1 MRALYLG
8 ALALLIPLLAW
19 NGAVQEINAGVGD
32 LLLRLRPPPESPALA
47 NIVLVAIDDGTAAGC
62 GPLPLKRSTLAAGLR
77 RLAQFQPRVLALDLL
92 LSEST
97 LAEDDQALAEALNR
111 FPAVILGAALRN
123 DSAAEP
129 QWILPL
135 PRFMAAQAVGHVH
148 TEPDVDGVVR
158 SVPLVKASRNA
169 RLWNFGLEVAGAALK
184 SGRPLERHDS
194 VMLGEVRI
202 PSPDSAD
209 PASRIRPM
217 TINYAGPEGTFR
229 RIAFSSLLNNRAGA
243 SEFRDKVVILGV
255 TAQGT
260 GDRLFTPLSAGIGM
274 SGIEI
279 QANIVRTILD
289 RAFLSPLD
297 APAEMA
303 GFLLIAGACILGA
316 GRLRRI
322 PLLLGL
328 LALGFAIVAA
338 SALALRFGQVWPLGA
353 FLTVFLAASAISVS
367 GEYAAATLGLRAA
380 EQRRREYAFRVH
392 AIAHEIK
399 TPLTAIQGSSEMISD
414 RLLPDE
420 QRVKMAGLIYK
431 ESKRLTQI
439 IQTFLDVER
448 MASGALSIRKQ
459 PVDLRAL
466 CGEVLERARLYA
478 ERKRI
483 GITADVPPVPLA
495 ADPEL
500 LPFAIYNLLTNAI
513 KYSPKQTTVSLT
525 AREQSG
531 TISIAVADQGPG
543 IAPAEQN
550 RIFERFYRMKRDQAG
565 KEEGSGI
572 GLALVREIVTQHGG
586 RVEVESR
593 EGAGSRFII
602 VLPKEAA

>member
-8 ALALLIPLLAW
+8 ALVLVIPILAW
-19 NGAVQEINAGVGD
+19 NGAVQEIDAGVGD
-32 LLLRLRPPPESPALA
+32 LLLRLRPPPESQALA
-47 NIVLVAIDDGTAAGC
+47 SIVLVAIDDGTAACC
-62 GPLPLKRSTLAAGLR
+62 GPLPLNRSTLAAGLR
-77 RLAQFQPRVLALDLL
+77 HLAQLRPRVLALDLL

-97 LAEDDQALAEALNR
+97 RVEDDQALADALKL

-123 DSAAEP
+123 DTPAEP

-135 PRFMAAQAVGHVH
+135 PQLLASHAVAHVH
-148 TEPDVDGVVR
+148 TEPGIDGVVR
-158 SVPLVKASRNA
+158 SVPLLKTSRNA
-169 RLWNFGLEVAGAALK
+169 RLWNFALEVAGAALE
-184 SGRPLERHDS
+184 SGRPLEMHDS
-194 VMLGEVRI
+194 VEIGGVRI
-202 PSPDSAD
+202 PSPESAD
-209 PASRIRPM
+209 PASPIRSM

-229 RIAFSSLLNNRAGA
+229 RISFSSLINNQAQ
-243 SEFRDKVVILGV
+243 STDFRDKVVMVGV
-255 TAQGT
+255 TAQGS
-260 GDRLFTPLSAGIGM
+260 GDRLFTPLSSGIGM

-297 APAEMA
+297 APGEMV
-303 GFLLIAGACILGA
+303 GCILIAAACVLGA

-322 PLLLGL
+322 PLLLAL
-328 LALGFAIVAA
+328 LALGIAIGAA
-338 SALALRFGQVWPLGA
+338 SALALRLGQVWPLGA

-367 GEYAAATLGLRAA
+367 GEYAAATLGLREA
-380 EQRRREYAFRVH
+380 EHRRREYAFRVH

-399 TPLTAIQGSSEMISD
+399 TPLTAIQGSSEIISE
-414 RLLPDE
+414 RLVPDE
-420 QRVKMAGLIYK
+420 QRVKMAGLIHK

-439 IQTFLDVER
+439 IQSFLDVER
-448 MASGALSIRKQ
+448 LSSGALSIHKQ

-466 CGEVLERARLYA
+466 CEEVLERARLYA

-483 GITADVPPVPLA
+483 AITSDVPPVRVA

-500 LPFAIYNLLTNAI
+500 LPFAIYNLLTNAV

-525 AREQSG
+525 ACEQG
-531 TISIAVADQGPG
+531 HTISIAVADEGPG
-543 IAPAEQN
+543 IAPAEHN
-550 RIFERFYRMKRDQAG
+550 KIFERFYRLKRDQAG

-572 GLALVREIVTQHGG
+572 GLAIVREIVIQHGG
-586 RVEVESR
+586 RVEVQSR
-593 EGAGSRFII
+593 ESSGSRFTI